1 MFWFMGSVYFE
12 RVISDVICI
21 RQLCDAVMD
30 GRCSREMEKCVCGGG
45 GDCREW
51 ISVSAVVL
59 AARGSNSRATESL
72 YSGVFLIVIYCFVKY
87 VFY

>member
-1 MFWFMGSVYFE
+1 MLFAYDSCVMHRWMADAAGRWRSVC
-12 RVISDVICI
+12 V
-21 RQLCDAVMD
+21 
-30 GRCSREMEKCVCGGG
+30 CVCGGG
-45 GDCREW
+45 WDCREW

-59 AARGSNSRATESL
+59 AARGSKSRATESL